1 MAHANQERWSRL
13 VDIKLRNTLV
23 TRDNLIFNTRYE
35 GDPKAG
41 KVKIPVRDTE
51 VAVKAYDKAKGL
63 DPESGTT
70 TYLDLL
76 IDQDEAVNELID
88 GFDAAS
94 VPDGITAERLD
105 SAGYALGLSID
116 KKSIDALEGASG
128 ATVSATK
135 TAATETNAYKLVL
148 EAKRVLSRKG
158 VPSDGRFL
166 IVAPEF
172 LEVLMLDEHY
182 IKQGDLSQE
191 LVQSGVVG
199 RIAGFNVFESNNMDF
214 ESTTRVTTKKT
225 TTEFIAGHPNWCHRV
240 MEWQVPV
247 HLQSLAGSGN
257 YIGASAVQGRKIY
270 GIKVSKP
277 QTLYIKRVEAA
288 S

>member
-128 ATVSATK
+128 TTVSATK

-214 ESTTRVTTKKT
+214 ESTTRVTAKKT

>member
-277 QTLYIKRVEAA
+277 QTLYIKRVEVA